1 MTIVYA
7 CIAPHGTDIIPRL
20 ATRTTIRSFE
30 VTRKGIRTLAREV
43 KRARPDTIIIASPH
57 NLRVFRKIA
66 IVTAE
71 NSSGT
76 LRGWNRPD
84 RSVSMS
90 IKCDVESAK
99 ELLQDA
105 ASNRLPVVG
114 VNYGT
119 FEGEHSDMA
128 MDWGTLVPLWF
139 FIRENRIK
147 PKVLIVTPSREIP
160 LKQNVAFGRVIARLC
175 QRKPRRFVFVAS
187 ADHAHAH
194 RKHGPYGFHAAAAKY
209 DRFVVEAIERNDLN
223 RVMSLDRNLVEY
235 AKPDSMWQM
244 AILSGVLQ
252 QVKLEARLYSYQVP
266 AYYGMVCAG
275 FWPKSS

>member
-1 MTIVYA
+1 MTLVYA

-20 ATRTTIRSFE
+20 STKTTLRSFE
-30 VTRKGIRTLAREV
+30 ETRKGIRILAREV
-43 KRARPDTIIIASPH
+43 KHARPDTIIIASPH

-76 LRGWNRPD
+76 LKGWNRPD

-90 IKCDVESAK
+90 VNCDVESAK

-105 ASNRLPVVG
+105 ASHRLPVVG

-139 FIRENRIK
+139 FIGENRIK

-160 LKQNVAFGRVIARLC
+160 LKQNVAFGRLIGKFC
-175 QRKPRRFVFVAS
+175 QRKRRRFVFVAS

-194 RKHGPYGFHAAAAKY
+194 RKEGPYGFHVAAAKY
-209 DRFVVEAIERNDLN
+209 DRLVAEAIEDNDLD
-223 RVMSLDRNLVEY
+223 RIMRLDRKLVEN
-235 AKPDSMWQM
+235 AKPDSLWQI
-244 AILSGVLQ
+244 AILAGLCEEVELDAS
-252 QVKLEARLYSYQVP
+252 LYSYQVP
-266 AYYGMVCAG
+266 IYYGMICAG
-275 FWPKSS
+275 FRTKAF

>member
-1 MTIVYA
+1 MTLVYA

-20 ATRTTIRSFE
+20 ATKTTLRSFE
-30 VTRKGIRTLAREV
+30 ETRKGIRIVAREV
-43 KRARPDTIIIASPH
+43 KRARPDTIVIASPH

-84 RSVSMS
+84 RSVSMRV
-90 IKCDVESAK
+90 KCDVESAK
-99 ELLQDA
+99 ELLQYA
-105 ASNRLPVVG
+105 ASHRLPVVG

-119 FEGEHSDMA
+119 FDGEHSDMA

-139 FIRENRIK
+139 FIQENRIK

-160 LKQNVAFGRVIARLC
+160 LKQNVAFGRLIARLC
-175 QRKPRRFVFVAS
+175 QEKRRRFVFIAS

-194 RKHGPYGFHAAAAKY
+194 RKDGPYGFHTAAAKY
-209 DRFVVEAIERNDLN
+209 DRLVVDAIEDNDLN
-223 RVMSLDRNLVEY
+223 PIMRLDGKLVED
-235 AKPDSMWQM
+235 AKPDSLWQM
-244 AILSGVLQ
+244 AILMGISETVG
-252 QVKLEARLYSYQVP
+252 LEARLYSYQVP
-266 AYYGMVCAG
+266 TYYGMACAG
-275 FWPKSS
+275 FSPRA